1 MLLFYTNP
9 DCNPWVGE
17 QAHEVMIGSPGAATK
32 LMYQIFI
39 ALGRKKVCVGSCL
52 GNVSMW
58 KKRLAYL

>member
-1 MLLFYTNP
+1 MLSFFINP

-39 ALGRKKVCVGSCL
+39 ALGRKKVCVVSHL
-52 GNVSMW
+52 ENASMW